1 MANKIFNDA
10 ADKNVSALLVYVD
23 SDGYA
28 CSDAAATVKMTKD
41 ELQNA
46 FLKRC
51 FIAGTGSYMAPTKLV
66 IETTYCAVV
75 CAGLGGSGA
84 DITIYSKE
92 YEPASDGGGDGVG

>member
-1 MANKIFNDA
+1 MSKIYDDA
-10 ADKNVSALLVYVD
+10 SDKNVSAQLVYVD
-23 SDGYA
+23 SNSYA

-41 ELQNA
+41 ELMNA

-66 IETTYCAVV
+66 VETNYCSVV
-75 CAGLGGSGA
+75 CAGLGSSGA

-92 YEPASDGGGDGVG
+92 YTPASGGDGDDET